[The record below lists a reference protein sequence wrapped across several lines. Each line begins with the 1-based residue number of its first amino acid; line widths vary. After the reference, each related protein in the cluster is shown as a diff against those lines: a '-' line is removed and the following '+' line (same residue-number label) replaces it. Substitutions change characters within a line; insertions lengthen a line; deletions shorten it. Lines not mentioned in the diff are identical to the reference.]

1 MFTIQ
6 IILEFYYLSRSNLT
20 GDFDGVVGVVLP
32 KGLKMPASSFFVW
45 FGWMG
50 NGVDSGMEPSSVR
63 TVREGIMECSEL
75 VKLESK
81 GCVVESREDVPRPDC
96 DDTDW

>member
-1 MFTIQ
+1 M
-6 IILEFYYLSRSNLT
+6 
-20 GDFDGVVGVVLP
+20 
-32 KGLKMPASSFFVW
+32 
-45 FGWMG
+45 
-50 NGVDSGMEPSSVR
+50 DSGMEPSSVR